1 MSKKLSGLA
10 ALAVLVV
17 LGVSCLLAG
26 ACGRIGETAPP
37 AVGTETAQ
45 SPQSPQSALPGAGA
59 GLEVGFSHAV
69 LGRNQAETRAIRN
82 AFQPAADPRD
92 AYADARR
99 QMIKDIESRGIK
111 DPRLLGAMQQV
122 PRHLFVPASYRA
134 EAYSDKPLP
143 LDNRR
148 SIYQPYVVALMTS
161 LLDLKADSRVL
172 EIGTGS
178 GYHTAVLARLARE
191 VYTIEIDGAVSRA
204 AAKRLEG
211 LGYQNVF
218 FHIGDGYAGWPTRSL
233 APPGPRPTRFD
244 AIVLTAA
251 PLKPPEPL
259 LEQLKV
265 GGRMVVP
272 VGTSFQDLMVIT
284 KRGDGTLEK
293 KTIAPVRV
301 SRMEGQAQ
309 GGRGR

>member
-1 MSKKLSGLA
+1 MSHKLTRLPAVVALA
-10 ALAVLVV
+10 A
-17 LGVSCLLAG
+17 SCLLAG
-26 ACGRIGETAPP
+26 GCGRSEETAPP
-37 AVGTETAQ
+37 SVRIQ
-45 SPQSPQSALPGAGA
+45 SPSAA
-59 GLEVGFSHAV
+59 GLEAGFSRAV
-69 LGRNQAETRAIRN
+69 LDRNPADSRAIRQ

-92 AYADARR
+92 AYADQRR
-99 QMIKDIESRGIK
+99 QMIKDIEGRGITS
-111 DPRLLGAMQQV
+111 PRLLAAMGQV
-122 PRHLFVPASYRA
+122 PRHLFVPAVHRA

-148 SIYQPYVVALMTS
+148 SIHQPYVVALMTS
-161 LLDLKADSRVL
+161 LLELKPGSRVL

-191 VYTIEIDGAVSRA
+191 VYTIEIDATVARA

-211 LGYQNVF
+211 LGYHNVF
-218 FHIGDGYAGWPTRSL
+218 FHIGDGYAGWPLRSMTP
-233 APPGPRPTRFD
+233 AGPRLDRFD

-251 PLKPPEPL
+251 PPKLPEPL
-259 LEQLKV
+259 LDQLKV

-272 VGTSFQDLMVIT
+272 IGSSFQDLMVIT
-284 KRGDGTLEK
+284 KRPDGTLEK